1 MAVQQIS
8 LDVEVWV
15 NASLHSELA
24 NRGMAYHSLIDYDLQ
39 LAEVGSIT
47 VPHVRTYPDVCM
59 LTGKLSHIVYPLV
72 V

>member
-1 MAVQQIS
+1 MTVQQIS

-39 LAEVGSIT
+39 LAEVSTIT
-47 VPHVRTYPDVCM
+47 SVTCVCV
-59 LTGKLSHIVYPLV
+59 LTGTLNHTVYPLGV
-72 V
+72 A

>member
-1 MAVQQIS
+1 MTVQQIS

-39 LAEVGSIT
+39 LAEVSTIT
-47 VPHVRTYPDVCM
+47 SVTCVC
-59 LTGKLSHIVYPLV
+59 VC
-72 V
+72 